1 MVNNI
6 KKVAVIGAGT
16 IGAGWATLF
25 AVKGYDVN
33 LYSRRAETRAKS
45 IKTIE
50 SNLDFLA
57 EKEMLSKDDVAQSFE
72 RIKEV
77 AELPKAVKDV
87 DYVQE
92 CVAEDYGI
100 KKSIF
105 AEADKFSPENT
116 ILASSSSGL
125 KMTEIQ
131 QATSRPGKC
140 IVAHPWNPPH
150 LIPLVEI
157 VPGEKTSDETIDVTL
172 KLQTKLGKVAVVV
185 KKEVPGY
192 IGNRLAAALWREA
205 IDLVERGVAT
215 VEDVDKALYAG
226 PGIRWALMGTHL
238 IYQLGGGK
246 DGIGHFIDH
255 LGRTTFK
262 TIWEDMATW
271 SYITDSTK
279 TELIDGVKSEMG
291 KREMDELV
299 RWRDDKLIKLLKVIY
314 NE

>member
-185 KKEVPGY
+185 KKKSRDISE
-192 IGNRLAAALWREA
+192 IGWPL
-205 IDLVERGVAT
+205 
-215 VEDVDKALYAG
+215 
-226 PGIRWALMGTHL
+226 PC
-238 IYQLGGGK
+238 GG
-246 DGIGHFIDH
+246 
-255 LGRTTFK
+255 RQ
-262 TIWEDMATW
+262 
-271 SYITDSTK
+271 
-279 TELIDGVKSEMG
+279 
-291 KREMDELV
+291 
-299 RWRDDKLIKLLKVIY
+299 
-314 NE
+314 